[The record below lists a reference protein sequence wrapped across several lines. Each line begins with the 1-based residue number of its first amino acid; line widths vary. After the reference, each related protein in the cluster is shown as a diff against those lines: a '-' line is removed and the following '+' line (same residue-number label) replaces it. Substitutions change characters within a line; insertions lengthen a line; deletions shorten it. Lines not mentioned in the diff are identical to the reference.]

1 MAMDEITALP
11 SEGKDDLRA
20 EAKARQ
26 LVAETL
32 GTAREAV
39 LLLERLLRL
48 SDQSVPLAG
57 QFSLIQGMAQQIDD
71 GYIYLRPIM
80 ADVLRS
86 TRRTGRVSR
95 EPRST

>member
-1 MAMDEITALP
+1 MDEITALP

-32 GTAREAV
+32 DTARETV
-39 LLLERLLRL
+39 QLLERLLRL
-48 SDQSVPLAG
+48 SDQSALLAD
-57 QFSLIQGMAQQIDD
+57 QLSMIQGMAQQIDD

-80 ADVLRS
+80 ADVLRGARQTS
-86 TRRTGRVSR
+86 RVSLAL
-95 EPRST
+95 RSN

>member
-1 MAMDEITALP
+1 LWRKRSAP
-11 SEGKDDLRA
+11 PR
-20 EAKARQ
+20 
-26 LVAETL
+26 ET
-32 GTAREAV
+32 V
-39 LLLERLLRL
+39 LLLERLLGL
-48 SDQSVPLAG
+48 SDQAVPLAG
-57 QFSLIQGMAQQIDD
+57 QLSPIQGMAHQIDD

>member
-1 MAMDEITALP
+1 MDEITALP

-39 LLLERLLRL
+39 LLLERLLRFA
-48 SDQSVPLAG
+48 DQSVPLAG

-86 TRRTGRVSR
+86 TRRAGRVSR